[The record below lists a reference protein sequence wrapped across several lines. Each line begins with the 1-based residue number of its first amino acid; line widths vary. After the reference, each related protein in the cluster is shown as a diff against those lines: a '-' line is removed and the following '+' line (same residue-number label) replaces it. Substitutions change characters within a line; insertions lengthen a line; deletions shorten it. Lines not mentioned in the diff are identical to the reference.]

1 MFVTFYRQQLQT
13 FFHSSLLPLFHIGV
27 NAVFKSAKLQV
38 KWSWFNVDI
47 IPSYCS
53 SVSINVWWR
62 LTAHRPKSADC
73 TDEKRGCGRQGDVG
87 HLRRIIFAGMVPDPP
102 FGITS
107 RQNMQ
112 SLWLVAQR
120 GADSKCPRQKLFHIP
135 QQEGL
140 LQRALQQENGS
151 CK

>member
-1 MFVTFYRQQLQT
+1 MFDILHYTTIL
-13 FFHSSLLPLFHIGV
+13 FFKCFH
-27 NAVFKSAKLQV
+27 K
-38 KWSWFNVDI
+38 
-47 IPSYCS
+47 
-53 SVSINVWWR
+53 R
-62 LTAHRPKSADC
+62 LHDGGCLCRSKSADSS
-73 TDEKRGCGRQGDVG
+73 TDGKRGCGRQGDMG
-87 HLRRIIFAGMVPDPP
+87 HLRRIIFVGMVPVPP

-140 LQRALQQENGS
+140 QPSSKKMDLLPPSTSQKRFVPMAAKLIAYGVS
-151 CK
+151 YTKAI